1 MKGILEFKLPKE
13 NIDFFRAVRALDVT
27 LALWDIQQE
36 MYKDHESAQ
45 EVKDKIFEIFE
56 AYNIN
61 LDDIIE

>member
-13 NIDFFRAVRALDVT
+13 SMDFFRAVRALD
-27 LALWDIQQE
+27 LAIALFHIQEE
-36 MYKDHESAQ
+36 MYKDHDSAQ